1 MRGRKNSIQDACIQ
15 FKMPCYRK
23 SHIRL
28 KEVSN
33 STIRLVA
40 SNKRNKQAKYDL
52 FCIWKGSCKDVIPQI
67 QQAPE
72 QEYLLPNSPVFLF
85 TCFSFWKQKVFKIS
99 FRDQCLSNAVIYNSE
114 KEETFFSKNEMPGE
128 CFILGIMME
137 CCRYF
142 YGAMMPDCNFQS
154 QWQQNKYMVTVC

>member
-52 FCIWKGSCKDVIPQI
+52 FCIWKGSCKDVITQI

-114 KEETFFSKNEMPGE
+114 KEETFFSQNEMPGE

-142 YGAMMPDCNFQS
+142 YGAMMLDCNFQS

>member
-52 FCIWKGSCKDVIPQI
+52 FCIWKGSCKDVITQI

-85 TCFSFWKQKVFKIS
+85 TCFAFWKQKVFKIS
-99 FRDQCLSNAVIYNSE
+99 FPDQCLSNAVIYNSE
-114 KEETFFSKNEMPGE
+114 REETFFFAEWNARGA
-128 CFILGIMME
+128 F
-137 CCRYF
+137 YF
-142 YGAMMPDCNFQS
+142 RNNDGVLPIFLWCNDARL
-154 QWQQNKYMVTVC
+154 